1 MASTTSTVAPTDTGT
16 PDPST
21 RIQWRNLIWC
31 AVAIAIMVWS
41 ILSRDLW
48 FLNFVHVV
56 AGLLWTGIDLF
67 MGFVIGPILRRVD
80 LPVRRAILS
89 RLMPKMLFIM
99 ATLAIVAPT
108 AGWFLAVELGYL
120 DLDFPQLWWFIAALV
135 ITTIMGVQGLAILL
149 PTNIIVY
156 LEMQKPA
163 PDGDKIARL
172 MRRYVRVVASQGVM
186 QIGIIIVMTRFATG
200 F

>member
-1 MASTTSTVAPTDTGT
+1 MTERPVAIQASPVAPI
-16 PDPST
+16 
-21 RIQWRNLIWC
+21 RLVNLWWVTAAL
-31 AVAIAIMVWS
+31 AVMVAAIVS
-41 ILSRDLW
+41 GDLW
-48 FLNFVHVV
+48 FLDFVHVFS
-56 AGLLWTGIDLF
+56 GLLWTGIDLF
-67 MGFVIGPILRRVD
+67 MGFVVGPILRRVD
-80 LPVRRAILS
+80 FPVRRAILS

-99 ATLAIVAPT
+99 VTLAIVAPT

-135 ITTIMGVQGLAILL
+135 ITTFMGVQGLAILL

-163 PDGDKIARL
+163 PDSDKIARL

-186 QIGIIIVMTRFATG
+186 QIGIIVVMTRFATG

>member
-1 MASTTSTVAPTDTGT
+1 MASTASTVAAGV
-16 PDPST
+16 DPST

-31 AVAIAIMVWS
+31 AVALAIMLWA

-56 AGLLWTGIDLF
+56 TGLLWTGIDLF
-67 MGFVIGPILRRVD
+67 MGFVVGPILRRVD
-80 LPVRRAILS
+80 FPVRRAILS
-89 RLMPKMLFIM
+89 RLMPKMLFLM
-99 ATLAIVAPT
+99 TTLSIIAPT
-108 AGWFLAVELGYL
+108 SGWFLAVELGFL
-120 DLDFPQLWWFIAALV
+120 DLPFPSMWWFIAALV
-135 ITTIMGVQGLAILL
+135 ITTIMGLQGLGILL

-163 PDGDKIARL
+163 PDGDRIARL
-172 MRRYVRVVASQGVM
+172 MRRYVLVVASQGVM
-186 QIGIIIVMTRFATG
+186 QILIIVVMTRFATG

>member
-1 MASTTSTVAPTDTGT
+1 MASTASTVAAPS
-16 PDPST
+16 DPAT

-31 AVAIAIMVWS
+31 AVAIGIMVWA
-41 ILSRDLW
+41 IVSRDMW

-56 AGLLWTGIDLF
+56 AGILWTGIDLF
-67 MGFVIGPILRRVD
+67 MGFVVGPILRRVD
-80 LPVRRAILS
+80 FPVRRAILS

-108 AGWFLAVELGYL
+108 AGWFLAVEQGYL
-120 DLDFPQLWWFIAALV
+120 DLDFPAMWWFIAALV
-135 ITTIMGVQGLAILL
+135 ITTIMGIQGLAILL
-149 PTNIIVY
+149 PTNIVVY
-156 LEMQKPA
+156 LEMHKPT

-186 QIGIIIVMTRFATG
+186 QIGIVIVMTRFATG